1 MSRNVPITPEKE
13 QEIIA
18 ALEKDSHASRVAR
31 TLGNVSYA
39 TVWRVADRN
48 AIALKA
54 GRETMG
60 RPRLPAEHQVDH
72 DGDRQGAQGAEHPEL
87 NELHEA
93 LFLRLGHR
101 KPKARISVPHSDRV
115 KERVMQAG
123 LVFLLFLFVVV
134 LYNDSEKVKLVEN
147 AFKFLRNLF

>member
-1 MSRNVPITPEKE
+1 MPRNVPITPEKE

-31 TLGNVSYA
+31 TLGDVSYA

-60 RPRLPAEHQVDH
+60 RPRLSAEVWAKIASEVAVNPNATQKELARKIGVSRWTVGLVMRAPRDAAKLMTRIF
-72 DGDRQGAQGAEHPEL
+72 DRQ
-87 NELHEA
+87 
-93 LFLRLGHR
+93 R
-101 KPKARISVPHSDRV
+101 
-115 KERVMQAG
+115 
-123 LVFLLFLFVVV
+123 
-134 LYNDSEKVKLVEN
+134 
-147 AFKFLRNLF
+147 

>member
-1 MSRNVPITPEKE
+1 MPRNVPITPEKE

-31 TLGNVSYA
+31 TLGDVSYA

-60 RPRLPAEHQVDH
+60 RPRLPAGVWAKIAREV
-72 DGDRQGAQGAEHPEL
+72 AA
-87 NELHEA
+87 N
-93 LFLRLGHR
+93 
-101 KPKARISVPHSDRV
+101 PKATQ
-115 KERVMQAG
+115 KELA
-123 LVFLLFLFVVV
+123 
-134 LYNDSEKVKLVEN
+134 
-147 AFKFLRNLF
+147 

>member
-1 MSRNVPITPEKE
+1 MTRNVPITWEKE

-18 ALEKDSHASRVAR
+18 VLEKDSHASRVAR

-60 RPRLPAEHQVDH
+60 RPRLPTEVWAKIAREVAANPNATQTELARKIGVSRSTVGRAMRTPRDA
-72 DGDRQGAQGAEHPEL
+72 GPARLITRVFDR
-87 NELHEA
+87 
-93 LFLRLGHR
+93 RR
-101 KPKARISVPHSDRV
+101 CV
-115 KERVMQAG
+115 
-123 LVFLLFLFVVV
+123 
-134 LYNDSEKVKLVEN
+134 
-147 AFKFLRNLF
+147 